1 MQERRT
7 PIVPDFVRTTTLD
20 SIAILEVDNPPV
32 NALSPGVPEA
42 IVRALDAAERD
53 PAIDAVVIRGAG
65 RTFIVGADLT
75 MLQRAAHGE
84 LDAACDMHDFL
95 ARIEDCSKPV
105 VMAIHGNALGGG
117 LELAMAGHYRV
128 ATPDAKLGQP
138 EVNLGIVPGAEGT
151 QRLPRLVGVER
162 ALEMCVTGTPLIASE
177 ALGAGL
183 IDAVIEGDLTAGAVT
198 FAATTGRRVSA
209 RKTRDRIDRLN
220 SSPAV
225 FDAARERAVA
235 SRPGE
240 IAPLKVID
248 AIEAAATLPFDAG
261 RRRERALFFETVQ
274 TGQARTLID
283 AFFAARAAAKR
294 SSH

>member
-1 MQERRT
+1 M
-7 PIVPDFVRTTTLD
+7 PDFVRTTTLD
-20 SIAILEVDNPPV
+20 SIAVLEVDNPPV

-42 IVRALDAAERD
+42 IVRGLDAAERD
-53 PAIDAVVIRGAG
+53 PAIDAVIIRGAG
-65 RTFIVGADLT
+65 RTFIVGADLA

-105 VMAIHGNALGGG
+105 VMALHGNALGGG
-117 LELAMAGHYRV
+117 LEVAMAGHYRV

-151 QRLPRLVGVER
+151 QRLPRLVGVEK
-162 ALEMCVTGTPLIASE
+162 ALEMCVTGTPIIAME

-183 IDAVIEGDLTAGAVT
+183 IDAVVEGDLTTGAAR
-198 FAATTGRRVSA
+198 FAATTGRHVSP
-209 RKTRDRIDRLN
+209 RKTRERIDRLN

-248 AIEAAATLPFDAG
+248 AIEAAATLSFDAG

-274 TGQARTLID
+274 TAQARTLID